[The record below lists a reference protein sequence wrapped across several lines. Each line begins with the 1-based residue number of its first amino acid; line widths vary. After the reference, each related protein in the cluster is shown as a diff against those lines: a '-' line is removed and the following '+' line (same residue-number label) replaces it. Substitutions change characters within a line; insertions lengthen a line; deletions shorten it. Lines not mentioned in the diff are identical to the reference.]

1 LANFKIDT
9 RIPFCIQTDEIVD
22 LDSCVQ
28 EQELLKKIVCA
39 AEINELKANRDQ
51 NNNEFKYIYTLN
63 DKKLF
68 FFLNQNIYNTN
79 CSKVDSFEIHD
90 KIDSCTR
97 DVLVSFKK
105 DGISQNGYLTKE
117 EIIRTDSVPTECKDE
132 VFLPM
137 DNNRFS
143 LIRKDKNIEIV
154 EQANKKP
161 GITKIKIETEM
172 SMESNS
178 LLQKI
183 LTFYQ
188 KIEFSP
194 FIQISKDL
202 ILSIVL
208 IAIVIIMV
216 IFCAKNKKK
225 NLLRL
230 IQGVLNVYLLKVKQR
245 DEEAV
250 EEETK
255 KTINRY
261 NKKPFTEVED
271 VILLDER
278 SNRRNTR
285 GSTIQHINNNNN
297 NINNNKKSEEY
308 LL

>member
-1 LANFKIDT
+1 
-9 RIPFCIQTDEIVD
+9 
-22 LDSCVQ
+22 
-28 EQELLKKIVCA
+28 
-39 AEINELKANRDQ
+39 
-51 NNNEFKYIYTLN
+51 
-63 DKKLF
+63 
-68 FFLNQNIYNTN
+68 
-79 CSKVDSFEIHD
+79 
-90 KIDSCTR
+90 
-97 DVLVSFKK
+97 
-105 DGISQNGYLTKE
+105 
-117 EIIRTDSVPTECKDE
+117 
-132 VFLPM
+132 M

-230 IQGVLNVYLLKVKQR
+230 IQGVLNVYLFKVKQR

>member
-1 LANFKIDT
+1 MCSRT
-9 RIPFCIQTDEIVD
+9 RAFEKNRLC
-22 LDSCVQ
+22 S
-28 EQELLKKIVCA
+28 
-39 AEINELKANRDQ
+39 EINELKANRDQ

-68 FFLNQNIYNTN
+68 LILNQNIYNTKY
-79 CSKVDSFEIHD
+79 SKVDSFEIHD
-90 KIDSCTR
+90 KIDSCIR
-97 DVLVSFKK
+97 DVMVSFKK

-154 EQANKKP
+154 EKANKKP

-261 NKKPFTEVED
+261 NKKPFTEVGD

-285 GSTIQHINNNNN
+285 G
-297 NINNNKKSEEY
+297 
-308 LL
+308 